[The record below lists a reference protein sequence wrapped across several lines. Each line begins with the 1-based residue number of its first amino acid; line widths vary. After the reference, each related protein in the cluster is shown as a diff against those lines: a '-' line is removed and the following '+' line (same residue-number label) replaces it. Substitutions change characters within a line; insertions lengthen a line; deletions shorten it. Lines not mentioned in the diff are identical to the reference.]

1 MPRCANAAA
10 RCSFFPESRK
20 SAMAG
25 NGVSKPWILIGND
38 QPDVLTALRLLALVG
53 RASLTSARLVIG

>member
-1 MPRCANAAA
+1 
-10 RCSFFPESRK
+10 
-20 SAMAG
+20 MAG